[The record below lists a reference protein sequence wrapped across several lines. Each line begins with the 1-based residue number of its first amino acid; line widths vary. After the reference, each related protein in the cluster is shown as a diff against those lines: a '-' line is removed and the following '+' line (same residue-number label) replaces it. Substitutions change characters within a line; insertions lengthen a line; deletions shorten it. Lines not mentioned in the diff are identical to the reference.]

1 MQLDH
6 FGLEDLLECSSQ
18 LKSLGQGQTSME
30 GAAGEIVRDLHARF
44 IDKRTGQRALPL
56 VRFYKVLPFE
66 RLEPELQDVALAAG
80 PGAGSLTGVPCL
92 TLLAS
97 AGEEPAWNDRR
108 QSRSHRAIPLPSRE
122 AVLRLPMVA
131 GLVTELG
138 LDVDD
143 VVQPPPERLELL
155 DRRTYG
161 VFYVPDA
168 VDSPLVPAQ
177 KDFVVPYGIRSVVG
191 FGGMLPSGS
200 LFAVVMFSTTPISQE
215 TADAFDVIALSVK
228 VAVLPFVERQTFEQ
242 AGDQGAEAPLPV
254 ERALRIAE
262 SRAESISQLL
272 AARETAVR
280 FQSTRLRMA
289 LADAHNRAEELAAS
303 RAELAASE
311 ARHAAIVRGALDS
324 IISIDADG
332 RVLEFN
338 PAAEATFGYRREDV
352 IGEELADLIMP
363 MSMVER
369 HRQGLRH
376 YLETGEGPILNRR
389 VEVSARRSDG
399 TELPIELTVTP
410 VVGAN
415 PPIFTGYLRDITEQ
429 RQAEAE
435 LLASRERLAHVA
447 RTLQT
452 SLLPPLLPEIS
463 GLELASLYRP
473 ALAGNEV
480 GGDFYDAFELSDSC
494 WAFALGDVC
503 GKGPEAAAVTALVR
517 YTLRAAAMR
526 NPGDPAGVLDELH
539 RAMLAQRPD
548 SFATVAY
555 AVLDTKDL
563 RLELV
568 LGGHPQM
575 VRWRDGEG
583 ATEIGSHGPI
593 VGMIDRWPSV
603 AQSFVLE
610 PGDVV
615 VLYSDGVV
623 EARRGSEELGVDRL
637 LAVIDA
643 AAADGPKA
651 VTAAIDQAV
660 SAFSTHLAD
669 DVAALAFG
677 VPAS

>member
-1 MQLDH
+1 
-6 FGLEDLLECSSQ
+6 
-18 LKSLGQGQTSME
+18 ME

-66 RLEPELQDVALAAG
+66 RLEPELQDVALAADAG
-80 PGAGSLTGVPCL
+80 TGSLAGVPCL

-108 QSRSHRAIPLPSRE
+108 RSRSHRAIPLPSKE
-122 AVLRLPMVA
+122 AVQRLPMVA
-131 GLVTELG
+131 GLVTDLG

-143 VVQPPPERLELL
+143 VVKPSPERLEQL
-155 DRRTYG
+155 DRRPYG
-161 VFYVPDA
+161 VFFVPDA

-191 FGGMLPSGS
+191 FGGMLPNGAM
-200 LFAVVMFSTTPISQE
+200 FAVVLFSTTPIPQD

-228 VAVLPFVERQTFEQ
+228 VAVLPFVERQTFEDGSASGQ
-242 AGDQGAEAPLPV
+242 PEPLPI
-254 ERALRIAE
+254 ERALRVAE
-262 SRAESISQLL
+262 SRADAIGQLL
-272 AARETAVR
+272 EARETAVR
-280 FQSTRLRMA
+280 IQSTRLRVA

-303 RAELAASE
+303 RADLAASE
-311 ARHAAIVRGALDS
+311 ARHTAIVRGALDG
-324 IISIDADG
+324 IISIGADG
-332 RVLEFN
+332 CVLEFN
-338 PAAEATFGYRREDV
+338 PAAEATFGYARDDV

-369 HRQGLRH
+369 HRQGLRR

-389 VEVSARRSDG
+389 VEVTARRSDG
-399 TELPIELTVTP
+399 TELPVELTVTP

-435 LLASRERLAHVA
+435 LLASRERLAHIA

-452 SLLPPLLPEIS
+452 SLLPPVLPEIA
-463 GLELASLYRP
+463 GLQLSSLYRP
-473 ALAGNEV
+473 AGAGNDV
-480 GGDFYDAFELSDSC
+480 GGDFYDVFELSDSC

-503 GKGPEAAAVTALVR
+503 GKGPEAAAATALVR

-526 NPGDPAGVLDELH
+526 APGDPAGVLDELH

-555 AVLDTKDL
+555 TVLDTKDR

-568 LGGHPQM
+568 LGGHPPM
-575 VRWRDGEG
+575 IRWRAGEG

-603 AQSFVLE
+603 AQSFVLA

-623 EARRGSEELGVDRL
+623 EARREREEFGIDRL

-660 SAFSTHLAD
+660 IAFSTHLAD
-669 DVAALAFG
+669 DVAALALG